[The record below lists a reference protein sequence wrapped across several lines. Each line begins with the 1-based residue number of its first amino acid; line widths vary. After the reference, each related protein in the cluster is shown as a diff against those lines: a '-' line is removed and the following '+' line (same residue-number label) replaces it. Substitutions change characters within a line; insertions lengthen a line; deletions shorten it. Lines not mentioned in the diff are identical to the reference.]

1 MRRAPQGRS
10 APPGAQRAA
19 PLQKAKDMLYKGT
32 YQASPA
38 PPAEDRKSGSRFMR
52 IFWRSAHIAAGIILI
67 WLPWT
72 GAWKSNLALWLWPQ
86 IEPVVLNPFFKGAV
100 IGLGI
105 DNILIGIHDVI
116 QALFSPKQHFS

>member
-1 MRRAPQGRS
+1 MPHN
-10 APPGAQRAA
+10 
-19 PLQKAKDMLYKGT
+19 GT
-32 YQASPA
+32 YQASA
-38 PPAEDRKSGSRFMR
+38 ASAMGNRKPRARFAR
-52 IFWRSAHIAAGIILI
+52 IFWRAAHIAAGIILV

-72 GAWKSNLALWLWPQ
+72 GAWENNLALWFWPQ

-116 QALFSPKQHFS
+116 QARFAPQRHFS

>member
-1 MRRAPQGRS
+1 
-10 APPGAQRAA
+10 
-19 PLQKAKDMLYKGT
+19 MLYKGT

-38 PPAEDRKSGSRFMR
+38 PQTEEDKPGSRFMR
-52 IFWRSAHIAAGIILI
+52 IFLRAAHIAAGIILV

-72 GAWKSNLALWLWPQ
+72 GAWEKNLVLWLWPQ

-116 QALFSPKQHFS
+116 HARFAPKRHFP